1 MCCEVLS
8 KNCSIRI
15 GIVTTNDNNCSDAV
29 LLANFSCYL
38 ELLLGLE
45 LCSAGTDDV
54 EAAGVAELIDVFVIE
69 DQVLVL

>member
-1 MCCEVLS
+1 M
-8 KNCSIRI
+8 
-15 GIVTTNDNNCSDAV
+15 

-45 LCSAGTDDV
+45 LCSARTDDV

-69 DQVLVL
+69 DQVLVLDQSARAALESVKDVLRVGSL